1 MSPNQMLLPTRRK
14 PISMSSINRSR
25 RSINCS
31 RQRGS
36 ALVIGVFIIT
46 VMFLLAATLINVLD
60 DADQD
65 ISLEVWGTRA
75 FAAANTGADRAL
87 ATLFPVDGSSGSC
100 DAQTTWNIGTAT
112 GLVGFNGCTVV
123 MTCSA
128 ITTTLPQ
135 NNMTQ
140 YLVTSTGTC
149 STGQCDSGTDSD
161 ASCIRVSRQVEV
173 EARD

>member
-1 MSPNQMLLPTRRK
+1 MSLNRDF
-14 PISMSSINRSR
+14 SFSSQGCQLSKRSK
-25 RSINCS
+25 
-31 RQRGS
+31 QTGS

-60 DADQD
+60 DADQE

-75 FAAANTGADRAL
+75 FAAANSGADRAL
-87 ATLFPVDGSSGSC
+87 AALFPVDGSAGSC
-100 DAQTTWNIGTAT
+100 PPQTTWNIGTAT
-112 GLVGFNGCTVV
+112 GLVGFNGCSVV
-123 MTCSA
+123 MTCSSV
-128 ITTTLPQ
+128 TTNLPQ

-140 YLVTSTGTC
+140 YLITSTATC
-149 STGQCDSGTDSD
+149 STGQCDSGSDSD